1 MLHIGGWEFLLI
13 VVLGIIIIGPKDLPG
28 AIRTVMAF
36 VRKAREMAREFQW
49 GVEEM
54 AREAELD
61 KVANQITG
69 DSDPLSM
76 ETNLERSIEN
86 TIDPEGEIR
95 DSMRTDPDADQYEW
109 QPEPEDPPEA
119 EEVEGPPT
127 REEGSSETRDGAA
140 A

>member
-1 MLHIGGWEFLLI
+1 MLDIGGWEFLLI
-13 VVLGIIIIGPKDLPG
+13 VVLGIMIIGPKELPG
-28 AIRTVMAF
+28 AIRTITTF
-36 VRKAREMAREFQW
+36 IRKAREMAREFQW

-69 DSDPLSM
+69 DTNPLSM
-76 ETNLERSIEN
+76 ESNLERSIEN
-86 TIDPEGEIR
+86 TIDPDGEIR
-95 DSMRTDPDADQYEW
+95 DSMRTDPESEPYEW
-109 QPEPEDPPEA
+109 QPEIDSPSEA

-127 REEGSSETRDGAA
+127 REEVSSDGRGGAA